1 MSRACIKPDEE
12 VCSIKKPV
20 AKNPRKNRWIDHIN
34 KEAKRLKISYMSAVG
49 DKRVKESYRKPLRLK
64 KKKVSKGPTLD
75 EELEQLEREKSRSEL
90 LALNQ
95 QELEQAE
102 QQPFLSPP
110 RSPIPTRLQKPK
122 TDTTK
127 KSLRAILELSPIKTP
142 DFAKLRPLNE
152 PKKVPKFRSA
162 TPPRKNPESIIRNP
176 KTRIISRRIVEK

>member
-1 MSRACIKPDEE
+1 
-12 VCSIKKPV
+12 
-20 AKNPRKNRWIDHIN
+20 
-34 KEAKRLKISYMSAVG
+34 MSAVG

-75 EELEQLEREKSRSEL
+75 EELEQLERE
-90 LALNQ
+90 NQ

-127 KSLRAILELSPIKTP
+127 KSLKAILELSPIKTP
-142 DFAKLRPLNE
+142 DFSKLRPLNE